1 MAFINNKK
9 YAEIRTAA
17 KDGNEKAL
25 LILQAMRKMASQPD
39 VDRLVE
45 DYYKIPEETPAQQ
58 PLPQATEPTEYNV
71 ADSLPTEEVS
81 PDSEPKDGVLT
92 DDDLAVAD
100 IVSEEDLDNGGDVE
114 TVNLGE
120 EDIEKDMDG
129 LIDEDEID
137 DMSFA
142 DFLSDKKKNL
152 KRAKKNAD
160 YFKMYDDDSRKQYSL
175 NAVDK
180 YKAKFGDLERDIDRR
195 NKDTATALGLY
206 EQSVADSL
214 DDDIELNADNADKAY
229 SDLTDDSGAMH
240 AFGRYWDDDDK
251 ANVIE
256 ALKVLIGK
264 YGKKNVL
271 AAINTLKS
279 DNENYKSYMHNRID
293 TEVGKY
299 SKNLENL
306 LGK

>member
-9 YAEIRTAA
+9 FAEIRTAA

-25 LILQAMRKMASQPD
+25 IILQAMRKLQPQAD
-39 VDRLVE
+39 IDRLVE
-45 DYYKIPEETPAQQ
+45 DYYAIPEELQIQ
-58 PLPQATEPTEYNV
+58 PVQDENYNV
-71 ADSLPTEEVS
+71 AEEQPKEEPSTVSDSLDDVLSEDLSVEE
-81 PDSEPKDGVLT
+81 T
-92 DDDLAVAD
+92 AD
-100 IVSEEDLDNGGDVE
+100 IPDLDADVQ
-114 TVNLGE
+114 TYNLD
-120 EDIEKDMDG
+120 DITKDMDG

-160 YFKMYDDDSRKQYSL
+160 YFKMYDDDSRRQYSL
-175 NAVDK
+175 DAVDK

-240 AFGRYWDDDDK
+240 AFSRYWDDDDK

-256 ALKVLIGK
+256 ALKGLIGK

>member
-9 YAEIRTAA
+9 FAEIRTAA

-25 LILQAMRKMASQPD
+25 MILQAMRKLQPQAD
-39 VDRLVE
+39 IDRLVE
-45 DYYKIPEETPAQQ
+45 DYYAIPEEPQIQ
-58 PLPQATEPTEYNV
+58 PVQGENYNV
-71 ADSLPTEEVS
+71 AEEQPKEEVS
-81 PDSEPKDGVLT
+81 TVSDALDDVLSE
-92 DDDLAVAD
+92 DLSVDETAD
-100 IVSEEDLDNGGDVE
+100 IPDLDTDVQ
-114 TVNLGE
+114 TYNLD
-120 EDIEKDMDG
+120 DITKDMDG

-251 ANVIE
+251 ASVIE

-279 DNENYKSYMHNRID
+279 DNENYKSYMHNKID

>member
-9 YAEIRTAA
+9 FAEIRTAA

-25 LILQAMRKMASQPD
+25 MILQAMRKLQPQAD
-39 VDRLVE
+39 IDRLVE
-45 DYYKIPEETPAQQ
+45 DYYAIPEEPQIQ
-58 PLPQATEPTEYNV
+58 PVQGENYNV
-71 ADSLPTEEVS
+71 AEEQPKEEVS
-81 PDSEPKDGVLT
+81 TVSDALDDVLSE
-92 DDDLAVAD
+92 DLSVNETAD
-100 IVSEEDLDNGGDVE
+100 IPDLDADVQ
-114 TVNLGE
+114 TYNLD
-120 EDIEKDMDG
+120 DITKDMDG

-160 YFKMYDDDSRKQYSL
+160 YFKMYDDDSRRQYSFG
-175 NAVDK
+175 AVDK

-195 NKDTATALGLY
+195 NKDTATALGMY
-206 EQSVADSL
+206 EQSVTDEL

>member
-9 YAEIRTAA
+9 FAEIRTAA

-25 LILQAMRKMASQPD
+25 MILQAMRKLQPQAD
-39 VDRLVE
+39 IDRLVE
-45 DYYKIPEETPAQQ
+45 DYYAIPEEPQIQ
-58 PLPQATEPTEYNV
+58 PVQGENYNV
-71 ADSLPTEEVS
+71 AEEQPKEEVS
-81 PDSEPKDGVLT
+81 TVSDELDDVLSE
-92 DDDLAVAD
+92 DLSVNETAD
-100 IVSEEDLDNGGDVE
+100 IPDLDGDVQSYS
-114 TVNLGE
+114 LD
-120 EDIEKDMDG
+120 DITKDMDG

-279 DNENYKSYMHNRID
+279 DNENYKSYMHNKID

>member
-9 YAEIRTAA
+9 FAEIRTAA

-25 LILQAMRKMASQPD
+25 MILQAMRKLQPQAD
-39 VDRLVE
+39 IDRLVE
-45 DYYKIPEETPAQQ
+45 DYYAIPEEPQIQ
-58 PLPQATEPTEYNV
+58 PVQGENYNV
-71 ADSLPTEEVS
+71 AEEQPKEEVS
-81 PDSEPKDGVLT
+81 TVSDALDDVLSE
-92 DDDLAVAD
+92 DLSVDETAD
-100 IVSEEDLDNGGDVE
+100 IPDLDADVQ
-114 TVNLGE
+114 TYNLD
-120 EDIEKDMDG
+120 DITKDMDG

-251 ANVIE
+251 ASVVE

>member
-9 YAEIRTAA
+9 FAEIRTAA

-25 LILQAMRKMASQPD
+25 MILQAMRKLQPQAD
-39 VDRLVE
+39 IDRLVE
-45 DYYKIPEETPAQQ
+45 DYYAIPEEPQTQ
-58 PLPQATEPTEYNV
+58 PVQGENYNI
-71 ADSLPTEEVS
+71 AEEQSKEEVS
-81 PDSEPKDGVLT
+81 TVSDSLDDVLSE
-92 DDDLAVAD
+92 DLSLGGTAD
-100 IVSEEDLDNGGDVE
+100 IPDLDADVQ
-114 TVNLGE
+114 TYNLD
-120 EDIEKDMDG
+120 DITKDMDG

-160 YFKMYDDDSRKQYSL
+160 YFKMYDDDSRRQYSL

-251 ANVIE
+251 ANIIE
-256 ALKVLIGK
+256 ALKGLIGK

>member
-9 YAEIRTAA
+9 FAEIRTAA

-25 LILQAMRKMASQPD
+25 MILQAMRKLQPQAD
-39 VDRLVE
+39 IDRLVE
-45 DYYKIPEETPAQQ
+45 DYYAIPEEPQIQ
-58 PLPQATEPTEYNV
+58 PVQGENYNV
-71 ADSLPTEEVS
+71 AEEQPKEEVS
-81 PDSEPKDGVLT
+81 TVSDALDDVLSE
-92 DDDLAVAD
+92 DLSVNETAD
-100 IVSEEDLDNGGDVE
+100 IPDLDGD
-114 TVNLGE
+114 LQSYSLD
-120 EDIEKDMDG
+120 DITKDMDG

-160 YFKMYDDDSRKQYSL
+160 YFKMYNDDSRKQYSL

-195 NKDTATALGLY
+195 NKDTATALGMY
-206 EQSVADSL
+206 EQSVAESL

-251 ANVIE
+251 TSVIE

>member
-9 YAEIRTAA
+9 FAEIRTAA

-25 LILQAMRKMASQPD
+25 MILQAMRKLQPQAD
-39 VDRLVE
+39 IDRLVE
-45 DYYKIPEETPAQQ
+45 DYYAIPEEPQIQ
-58 PLPQATEPTEYNV
+58 PVQGENYNV
-71 ADSLPTEEVS
+71 AEEQPKEEVLTVS
-81 PDSEPKDGVLT
+81 DALDDVLSE
-92 DDDLAVAD
+92 DLSVNETAD
-100 IVSEEDLDNGGDVE
+100 IPDLDGDVQSYS
-114 TVNLGE
+114 LD
-120 EDIEKDMDG
+120 DITKDMDG

-160 YFKMYDDDSRKQYSL
+160 YFKMYNDDSRKQYSL

-195 NKDTATALGLY
+195 NKDTATALGRY
-206 EQSVADSL
+206 EQSVAESL

-240 AFGRYWDDDDK
+240 AFGRYWDEDDK

>member
-9 YAEIRTAA
+9 FAEIRTAA

-25 LILQAMRKMASQPD
+25 MILQAMRKLQPQAD
-39 VDRLVE
+39 IDRLVE
-45 DYYKIPEETPAQQ
+45 DYYAIPEEPQIQ
-58 PLPQATEPTEYNV
+58 PVQGENYNV
-71 ADSLPTEEVS
+71 AEEQPKEEVS
-81 PDSEPKDGVLT
+81 TVSDALDDVL
-92 DDDLAVAD
+92 
-100 IVSEEDLDNGGDVE
+100 SEDLSVNETTDIPDLDGDVQSYS
-114 TVNLGE
+114 LD
-120 EDIEKDMDG
+120 DITKDMDG

-160 YFKMYDDDSRKQYSL
+160 YFKMYNDDSRKQYSL

-279 DNENYKSYMHNRID
+279 DNENYKSYMHNKID

>member
-9 YAEIRTAA
+9 FAEIRTAA

-25 LILQAMRKMASQPD
+25 MILQAMRKLQPQAD
-39 VDRLVE
+39 IDRLVE
-45 DYYKIPEETPAQQ
+45 DYYAIPEEPQIQ
-58 PLPQATEPTEYNV
+58 PVQDENYNV
-71 ADSLPTEEVS
+71 AEEQPKEEASTVS
-81 PDSEPKDGVLT
+81 DTLDDVL
-92 DDDLAVAD
+92 
-100 IVSEEDLDNGGDVE
+100 SEDLSINETTDIPDLDADVQSS
-114 TVNLGE
+114 NLD
-120 EDIEKDMDG
+120 DITKDMDG

-240 AFGRYWDDDDK
+240 AFGRYWDDNDK

-256 ALKVLIGK
+256 ALKGLIGK

>member
-9 YAEIRTAA
+9 FAEIRTAA

-25 LILQAMRKMASQPD
+25 MILQAMRKLQPQAD
-39 VDRLVE
+39 IDRLVE
-45 DYYKIPEETPAQQ
+45 DYYATPEEPQIQ
-58 PLPQATEPTEYNV
+58 PVQGENYNV
-71 ADSLPTEEVS
+71 AEEQPKEEVPTAS
-81 PDSEPKDGVLT
+81 DELDDVLSE
-92 DDDLAVAD
+92 DLSVNETAD
-100 IVSEEDLDNGGDVE
+100 IPDLDGDVQSYS
-114 TVNLGE
+114 LD
-120 EDIEKDMDG
+120 DITKDMDG

-160 YFKMYDDDSRKQYSL
+160 YFKMYNDDSRKQYSL

-251 ANVIE
+251 ASVIE

>member
-9 YAEIRTAA
+9 FAEIRTAA

-25 LILQAMRKMASQPD
+25 MILQAMRKLQPQAD
-39 VDRLVE
+39 IDRLVE
-45 DYYKIPEETPAQQ
+45 DYYAIPEEPQIQ
-58 PLPQATEPTEYNV
+58 PVQGENYNV
-71 ADSLPTEEVS
+71 AEEQPKEEVS
-81 PDSEPKDGVLT
+81 TVSDALDDVLSE
-92 DDDLAVAD
+92 DLSVNETAD
-100 IVSEEDLDNGGDVE
+100 IPDLDGDVQSYS
-114 TVNLGE
+114 LD
-120 EDIEKDMDG
+120 DITKDMDG

-160 YFKMYDDDSRKQYSL
+160 YFKMYDDDSRRQYSL
-175 NAVDK
+175 GAVDK

-195 NKDTATALGLY
+195 NKDTATALGMY

-251 ANVIE
+251 TSVIE

>member
-9 YAEIRTAA
+9 FAEIRTAA

-25 LILQAMRKMASQPD
+25 MILQAMRKLQPQAD
-39 VDRLVE
+39 IDRLVE
-45 DYYKIPEETPAQQ
+45 DYYAIPEEPQIQ
-58 PLPQATEPTEYNV
+58 PVQGENYNV
-71 ADSLPTEEVS
+71 AEEQPKEEVS
-81 PDSEPKDGVLT
+81 TVSDALDDVLSE
-92 DDDLAVAD
+92 DLSVDETAD
-100 IVSEEDLDNGGDVE
+100 IPDLDTDVQ
-114 TVNLGE
+114 TYNLD
-120 EDIEKDMDG
+120 DITKDMDG

-160 YFKMYDDDSRKQYSL
+160 YFKMYDDDSRRQYSL

-251 ANVIE
+251 ASVIE

-271 AAINTLKS
+271 AAINSLKS
-279 DNENYKSYMHNRID
+279 DNENYKRYMHNKID

>member
-9 YAEIRTAA
+9 FAEIRTAA

-25 LILQAMRKMASQPD
+25 MILQAMRKLQPQAD
-39 VDRLVE
+39 IDRLVE
-45 DYYKIPEETPAQQ
+45 DYYAIPEEPQTQ
-58 PLPQATEPTEYNV
+58 PVQDENYNV
-71 ADSLPTEEVS
+71 AEEQSKEEASTVS
-81 PDSEPKDGVLT
+81 DTLDDVL
-92 DDDLAVAD
+92 
-100 IVSEEDLDNGGDVE
+100 SEDLSINETTDIPDLDADVQSF
-114 TVNLGE
+114 NLD
-120 EDIEKDMDG
+120 DITKDMDG

-160 YFKMYDDDSRKQYSL
+160 YFKMYDDDSRRQYSL

-256 ALKVLIGK
+256 ALKGLIGK

>member
-9 YAEIRTAA
+9 FAEIRTAA

-25 LILQAMRKMASQPD
+25 MILQAMRKLQPQAD
-39 VDRLVE
+39 IDRLVE
-45 DYYKIPEETPAQQ
+45 DYYAIPEEPQIQ
-58 PLPQATEPTEYNV
+58 PVQGENYNV
-71 ADSLPTEEVS
+71 AEEQPKEDVS
-81 PDSEPKDGVLT
+81 TVSDALDDVLSE
-92 DDDLAVAD
+92 DLSVNETAD
-100 IVSEEDLDNGGDVE
+100 IPDLDGDVQSYS
-114 TVNLGE
+114 LD
-120 EDIEKDMDG
+120 DITKDMDG

-251 ANVIE
+251 ASVIE